1 MSISNYLETQYINHA
16 VKGANLPTA
25 LTNLF
30 FSLHSADPADTGA
43 NEVTA
48 THLSGRASYT
58 SSNFTAPATNADNRQ
73 ITNTAILNY
82 GNAIAASS
90 GIPFLGIWDAAIGGN
105 FLWAIKLQTSAG
117 VDSSLIFG
125 NGDSIQFAIGAIAL
139 RLDILKWSIYIRD
152 IQLNWLRGI
161 AGVAAVLT
169 SYVGLHSSLFTDATG
184 TELTTTVRSAGRV
197 AVAST
202 AWDANTVSGLAA
214 ITKNSNN
221 IDFGISSGN
230 AFGYTRVGFWNAA
243 SAGNLIFIGVSL
255 APQDILTGAPVLFTA
270 GSITAGFS

>member
-1 MSISNYLETQYINHA
+1 MTLSNYLETQYINHA

-30 FSLHSADPADTGA
+30 FSLHSVDPADTGA
-43 NEVTA
+43 NEVTS
-48 THLSGRASYT
+48 TYLSGRASYT
-58 SSNFTAPATNADNRQ
+58 SSNFTSPATNADNRQ

-90 GIPFLGIWDAAIGGN
+90 GIPFLGIWDAATGGN
-105 FLWAIKLQTSAG
+105 FLWSIKLQTSSGA
-117 VDSSLIFG
+117 DSPLIFG
-125 NGDSIQFAIGAIAL
+125 NGDTVQFAIGAIAL

-161 AGVAAVLT
+161 TGVAAIAT
-169 SYVGLHSSLFTDATG
+169 SYMGLHSTLFADGTG
-184 TELTTTVRSAGRV
+184 AELTTTVRAAGRL
-197 AVAST
+197 AIAST
-202 AWDANTVSGLAA
+202 AWDAIATSGVAT

-221 IDFGISSGN
+221 IDFGLSAGN
-230 AFGYTRVGFWNAA
+230 AFGYTRIGFWNAA

-255 APQDILTGAPVLFTA
+255 APQDITTGMPVFFTA
-270 GSITAGFS
+270 GSISAGFS